1 MDFKNNTIDIII
13 RYILLSLS
21 LSLLYI
27 LDNFT
32 FYLVYH
38 LILILTLLI
47 QKKNFPFRSYRY
59 NSTLFVVVENNSFS

>member
-13 RYILLSLS
+13 RYILLSLF
-21 LSLLYI
+21 LLYI

-38 LILILTLLI
+38 LILILTSLI

>member
-13 RYILLSLS
+13 RYILLS

-47 QKKNFPFRSYRY
+47 QKNNFPFRSYRY